1 MPTRWIGG
9 LLRRLALARLVT
21 SSTTHVAWGKAAVTA
36 GTAAVV
42 AAAVIVLA
50 ASAAGLA
57 QAPPSTSPTPTPD
70 LTPRAL
76 EPEELDPVTLARMG
90 LRYQL
95 DQVALEV
102 LAQSRAPAL
111 VLGVAL
117 QGQTIFLEAYGS
129 RTPGGD
135 PVSLDDPLWL
145 ASLTKPLTA
154 VGILRLAARG
164 ALDLAADAA
173 GYLPPGALGPPA
185 DPAHPP
191 VTLRHLLTHTA
202 GLDHRSLGLTAPADA
217 LVPASIA
224 EAAAGLPPRVFAPG
238 SRLSYCSACY
248 LALSAVLA
256 GAVDGAAGDDE
267 AAYRLE
273 VFEPLGMAR
282 ASVAVGADPDYEAAT
297 LPPHAHTQA
306 GLQPVEMPLLREVGA
321 GRARASA
328 HDVMAFAEALTA
340 PEPPDALAGGVREA
354 LLGSPTRVHPAL
366 PGWTAGMAESVVL
379 GHPVVRHDGDL
390 PGTQASLVVVPDA
403 GLSVFAYLNADP
415 FGDGLLAA
423 SGLLDARA
431 VLIEAVLLTLLGDA
445 RAADAPERGWP
456 AVAAATNPPP
466 TGTYRLDRYPH
477 LGAERLFGPAL
488 LPFALHQRDQ
498 VMWLTP
504 PAGLAETLTFVRA
517 NDGVWRSERDG
528 APLVATRDAAGAPLL
543 LAHLGIT
550 LTLEPI
556 PWFEHPAVTLGAW
569 GLALAAAA
577 IVLLSWPIG
586 AFLRWRRREPRD
598 WDRSAAGELGR
609 ALRQARR
616 LTRVAA
622 LLVLAVAG
630 LLGWL
635 VSEAFTHADAPLHAA
650 LPVLHV
656 AAALLALTCLAAAWR
671 VLHGFAH
678 HPQARWR
685 WTWQGVVALVFAAA
699 FAQGWIWQLWSP
711 ATVLARWLG

>member
-9 LLRRLALARLVT
+9 LLRRLAPARLVT
-21 SSTTHVAWGKAAVTA
+21 SATTHVASGKAAATSGA
-36 GTAAVV
+36 AAVV

-50 ASAAGLA
+50 AAAVGLA
-57 QAPPSTSPTPTPD
+57 QAPSASPTPD

-129 RTPGGD
+129 RSPGGD
-135 PVSLDDPLWL
+135 PVGLDDPLWL

-164 ALDLAADAA
+164 ELDLTADAA

-202 GLDHRSLGLTAPADA
+202 GLDHRSLGLTAPAGA
-217 LVPASIA
+217 PAPASLA

-273 VFEPLGMAR
+273 VFAPLGMTR
-282 ASVAVGADPDYEAAT
+282 ASVAVGVDPDYEAAT

-306 GLQPVEMPLLREVGA
+306 GLQAVEMPLLREVGA

-328 HDVMAFAEALTA
+328 QDMMVFAEALTA
-340 PEPPDALAGGVREA
+340 PEVPAGLADGVREA

-403 GLSVFAYLNADP
+403 GLAVFAYLNADP

-423 SGLLDARA
+423 SGLLDVRA
-431 VLIEAVLLTLLGDA
+431 VLVEAVLLTLLGDA
-445 RAADAPERGWP
+445 READAPARGWP
-456 AVAAATNPPP
+456 LVAAATNPPP
-466 TGTYRLDRYPH
+466 TGAYRLDRYPH

-498 VMWLTP
+498 VMRLTP
-504 PAGLAETLTFVRA
+504 PAGLADALTFVRA
-517 NDGVWRSERDG
+517 DDGVWRSQRDG

-543 LAHLGIT
+543 VAHLGIT

-569 GLALAAAA
+569 GLALVAAA

-609 ALRQARR
+609 ALRHARR

-622 LLVLAVAG
+622 LLVLTLAG
-630 LLGWL
+630 ALGWL
-635 VSEAFTHADAPLHAA
+635 ASEAFTHADAPLHAA
-650 LPVLHV
+650 LPLLHV
-656 AAALLALTCLAAAWR
+656 AAALLALACLAAAAR
-671 VLHGFAH
+671 VLLGVAR
-678 HPQARWR
+678 HPQAAWR
-685 WTWQGVVALVFAAA
+685 WTWQGLVTLVFAAA
-699 FAQGWIWQLWSP
+699 LAQGWIWQLWSP